1 MKTMV
6 KPRPSLT
13 PKHFSVKYAKVFKSF
28 PQFKG
33 IPKMVLVHFLWM
45 SILNAMFLDSEKRP
59 ITQIGTNNMKKNKK
73 TLVDFVAD
81 TIRNPK
87 LVTGGAAPKHP
98 GNFTGN
104 DHPQHPGNEKQ
115 R

>member
-1 MKTMV
+1 
-6 KPRPSLT
+6 
-13 PKHFSVKYAKVFKSF
+13 
-28 PQFKG
+28 
-33 IPKMVLVHFLWM
+33 
-45 SILNAMFLDSEKRP
+45 
-59 ITQIGTNNMKKNKK
+59 MKKNKK

>member
-1 MKTMV
+1 
-6 KPRPSLT
+6 
-13 PKHFSVKYAKVFKSF
+13 
-28 PQFKG
+28 
-33 IPKMVLVHFLWM
+33 
-45 SILNAMFLDSEKRP
+45 
-59 ITQIGTNNMKKNKK
+59 MKKNKK

-87 LVTGGAAPKHP
+87 LVIGGAAPKHP